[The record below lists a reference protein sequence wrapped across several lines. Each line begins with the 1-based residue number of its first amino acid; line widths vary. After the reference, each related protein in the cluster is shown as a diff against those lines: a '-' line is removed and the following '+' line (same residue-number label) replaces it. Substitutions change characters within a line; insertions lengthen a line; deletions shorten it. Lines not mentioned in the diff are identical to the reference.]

1 MNYGQ
6 QDGVICEP
14 AQVIMHLPENWTK
27 ILLVRTYGL
36 GLADGGAYWDI
47 PTEVIPPNLRLIGS
61 RFVIFGRMGVVTGS
75 HHGRGAVSESTWVE
89 ELPETD
95 KALWP
100 ECRDL
105 CRTKTRND

>member
-47 PTEVIPPNLRLIGS
+47 PTEVIPPHLRLIGS
-61 RFVIFGRMGVVTGS
+61 RFVILSRVGVVTRS
-75 HHGRGAVSESTWVE
+75 HHGRGATSESLQVA
-89 ELPETD
+89 ELPEAD

-100 ECRDL
+100 ECNQKKNSDR
-105 CRTKTRND
+105 

>member
-6 QDGVICEP
+6 EDGVICEP
-14 AQVIMHLPENWTK
+14 AQVIMHLAENWTK

-47 PTEVIPPNLRLIGS
+47 PTEAIPSHLRLIGS
-61 RFVIFGRMGVVTGS
+61 RFVILSQSGVVTRS
-75 HHGRGAVSESTWVE
+75 HHGRAAVSESIRVE
-89 ELPETD
+89 ELPGAD

-100 ECRDL
+100 ECKNLGDR
-105 CRTKTRND
+105 K

>member
-36 GLADGGAYWDI
+36 GLADGGSYWDI
-47 PTEVIPPNLRLIGS
+47 PTEIIPLHLQLIGS
-61 RFVIFGRMGVVTGS
+61 RFVILSRIGVVSGL
-75 HHGRGAVSESTWVE
+75 HHGREAASESMRVE
-89 ELPETD
+89 ELPEAD

-100 ECRDL
+100 ECNQERASD
-105 CRTKTRND
+105 N